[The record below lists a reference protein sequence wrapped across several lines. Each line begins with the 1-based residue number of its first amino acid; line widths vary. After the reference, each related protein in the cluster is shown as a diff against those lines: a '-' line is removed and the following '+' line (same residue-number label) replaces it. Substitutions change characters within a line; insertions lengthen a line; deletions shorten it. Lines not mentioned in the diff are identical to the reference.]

1 MLKAFFL
8 VAFLIGT
15 IAGFTYLL
23 REKNGSDIRVVWY
36 LSSLTAMISFGLA
49 WIAIS
54 AGAIKDGQFV
64 GEYGDLLNSFIGVML
79 DLEKDFLI
87 VTGIASLI
95 MVPQCAC
102 YILSGLSGNA
112 KSPML
117 MNATLS
123 FLVWGVIKSLVV
135 CASILVSLG
144 VLNLFGYLPESGHT
158 SFFVVTGL
166 YFLLLAF
173 GIISLYREGEQ
184 LARYMGKHVPFLKD
198 MHIWFTRKEKALGSE
213 ERADEVD
220 LLELSQSLLI
230 VTSEI
235 HRAARKYEA
244 RKSQNTEGSPT

>member
-1 MLKAFFL
+1 MLEAICSVVVL
-8 VAFLIGT
+8 MVA
-15 IAGFTYLL
+15 IAGLTYLL
-23 REKNGSDIRVVWY
+23 RERNGSDIRVVWY
-36 LSSLTAMISFGLA
+36 FFSLTAMISCGVA

-54 AGAIKDGQFV
+54 AGALKDGQFV
-64 GEYGDLLNSFIGVML
+64 GEYGDHLSGFIGFML

-95 MVPQCAC
+95 VVPQCVC

-117 MNATLS
+117 MNASLS
-123 FLVWGVIKSLVV
+123 FLVWGFIKSLVV

-144 VLNLFGYLPESGHT
+144 VLYLFGYLPESGRT
-158 SFFVVTGL
+158 SFFFITGL

-184 LARYMGKHVPFLKD
+184 IARFLGKHLPCLKAI
-198 MHIWFTRKEKALGSE
+198 HIWFTRKEKASCSE
-213 ERADEVD
+213 QGADEVD
-220 LLELSQSLLI
+220 LMKLSESLMI

-235 HRAARKYEA
+235 QRAAHKNEA
-244 RKSQNTEGSPT
+244 RNSPVPKAYL